1 MSVIEGRH
9 IRYQIPIPDLFYLQI
24 AIRDPR
30 VASAR
35 NRSSH
40 PMLSLATRTE
50 PHGLSDTG
58 IELND
63 VHSRLNATRVGAVIR
78 PADVAGAVEA
88 VRAAAHVGEP
98 PAVMGARHAMGG
110 QKFLSGGRV
119 LARTDERRVGKE
131 GGRTCWIR

>member
-1 MSVIEGRH
+1 MSGIEGRH

-30 VASAR
+30 VESDR

-40 PMLSLATRTE
+40 SMLSLASRTE

-63 VHSRLNATRVGAVIR
+63 VHSRLNATRVGTVLR
-78 PADVAGAVEA
+78 PDDVAGPAEA
-88 VRAAAHVGEP
+88 VRAAANVGEP
-98 PAVMGARHAMGG
+98 LAVMGTRHAM
-110 QKFLSGGRV
+110 
-119 LARTDERRVGKE
+119 
-131 GGRTCWIR
+131 

>member
-1 MSVIEGRH
+1 
-9 IRYQIPIPDLFYLQI
+9 
-24 AIRDPR
+24 
-30 VASAR
+30 
-35 NRSSH
+35 
-40 PMLSLATRTE
+40 MLSLATRTE

-98 PAVMGARHAMGG
+98 LAVMGARHAMGG
-110 QKFLSGGRV
+110 QQFLSGGRV
-119 LARTDERRVGKE
+119 LDLGALDRVTAFDDRRGLVTVAAGIRSEERRVGNE
-131 GGRTCWIR
+131 CVSTCSSRRPPVHYKKKNNN

>member
-1 MSVIEGRH
+1 MSGIEGWH

-78 PADVAGAVEA
+78 PADVARAVEA
-88 VRAAAHVGEP
+88 VRAAAHVGRSE
-98 PAVMGARHAMGG
+98 
-110 QKFLSGGRV
+110 
-119 LARTDERRVGKE
+119 ERRVGK
-131 GGRTCWIR
+131 GCVSPCKI

>member
-1 MSVIEGRH
+1 MSGIDGRH

-50 PHGLSDTG
+50 PHGLSGTG
-58 IELND
+58 IELNA
-63 VHSRLNATRVGAVIR
+63 VHSRLNATHVGTVIR
-78 PADVAGAVEA
+78 PAAENGEASCREKGAQYEILSVGAV
-88 VRAAAHVGEP
+88 
-98 PAVMGARHAMGG
+98 
-110 QKFLSGGRV
+110 QLK
-119 LARTDERRVGKE
+119 KNK
-131 GGRTCWIR
+131 